1 MKRIA
6 IIIAAA
12 ALLSAPAYA
21 QSSQFT
27 LGKWVEVHNAILKE
41 LNRSYVDSL
50 EVGRIERAAVD
61 AMLDALDP
69 YTVYVP
75 EEEQENFQMMLTSAY
90 GGIGAIIYKPDIN
103 GNVIINEPYEGWKA
117 ESVRKRCA
125 ESPARTWFSM

>member
-6 IIIAAA
+6 IILAAT

-50 EVGRIERAAVD
+50 EVVRWIHI
-61 AMLDALDP
+61 P
-69 YTVYVP
+69 CT
-75 EEEQENFQMMLTSAY
+75 F
-90 GGIGAIIYKPDIN
+90 
-103 GNVIINEPYEGWKA
+103 
-117 ESVRKRCA
+117 RKR
-125 ESPARTWFSM
+125 SRRTSR